1 MLASELA
8 VQFRHHDDGSE
19 PAMPD
24 LVSVDGLHVAEV
36 VTTAPFAVR
45 QAEKHLEPV
54 PEPRLPHCVWV
65 TIPRGMLPG
74 ATRAAR
80 SAVRADILRWAAE
93 SPCQDHWPRANNLQP
108 PPPLIGLRKYDDGV
122 TVFCVRQCQHADDDP
137 HRIVWPVLHAR
148 SDIDPWQ
155 LIDLSLAMIE
165 REQRGGVVSLV
176 RKLAH
181 YPNKHLVMYPFG
193 SPGNPTAAISHFT
206 PPGNPLALM
215 PKCLPLPL
223 SAVQLWLVYR
233 YDLNGVAEGL
243 RVWSGG
249 WSRFGA

>member
-1 MLASELA
+1 MLTHELA

-36 VTTAPFAVR
+36 VTTAPFAIR
-45 QAEKHLEPV
+45 QAEEHLEPV

-80 SAVRADILRWAAE
+80 SAVRADILRWTAEAA
-93 SPCQDHWPRANNLQP
+93 CQDHWPRTDDLRP
-108 PPPLIGLRKYDDGV
+108 PPFIGLRSYDDGV
-122 TVFCVRQCQHADDDP
+122 GVFCVQRCEHADDDP
-137 HRIVWPVLHAR
+137 HRIVWPVLHAP

-155 LIDLSLAMIE
+155 QVELSLAVIE
-165 REQRGGVVSLV
+165 SEHRGGIASLV

-193 SPGNPTAAISHFT
+193 SPGNLTAAVSQFT
-206 PPGNPLALM
+206 PPDDPLALI
-215 PKCLPLPL
+215 PKRLPPML
-223 SAVQLWLVYR
+223 SKIQLWVVYR
-233 YDLNGVAEGL
+233 YGLDGVAEGL
-243 RVWSGG
+243 RVWHGG